1 MRKSFGFLRIAK
13 EVNEKRAFLPDF
25 FKELEKFDIDIYLE
39 FNYGFKMGFTENDY
53 CNANKNIKFASRKE
67 VFSMDYVI
75 VLRTPENDELKNLKR
90 GSVLISMLHY
100 ITRERRNLLLEELG
114 IIPFSMDTMINDDNK
129 RIVVNSYFT
138 AFNGADSALN
148 ELEKKFKNKF
158 ISRTI
163 NIGIIGMGNVGL
175 NVAKAFKDLSNKR
188 LKEYKESY
196 FGMRIIFL
204 TRSITSNVELL
215 ENELKN
221 LDIIVDAS
229 TRRDTSEF
237 IIDNEM
243 VGILKKDAVIL
254 DITADPYDFE
264 KNPPQ
269 VKAIEGIPT
278 GTLDQYVFNE
288 NDEIYNEVQKLVC
301 TKNRRTVVTCN
312 AWPGVYPIPSMKRY
326 GKQMLPILNILIKK
340 GYKDL
345 NIKSNIYYERALY
358 RSSYEFY
365 KNS

>member
-13 EVNEKRAFLPDF
+13 EINEKRAFLPDF
-25 FKELEKFDIDIYLE
+25 FKKLEKFDIDIWLE
-39 FNYGFKMGFTENDY
+39 FDYGLKMGFSKEDY
-53 CNANKNIKFASRKE
+53 IQANKNIKFASRKK
-67 VFSMDYVI
+67 VFSMEVVI
-75 VLRTPENDELKNLKR
+75 VLRAPENEELKYMKR
-90 GSVLISMLHY
+90 GTILISMLHY

-114 IIPFSMDTMINDDNK
+114 IISFSMDTMINDDNK

-148 ELEKKFKNKF
+148 ELEKKFENKF
-158 ISRTI
+158 ISRTV

-188 LKEYKESY
+188 LKEFKESY

-237 IIDNEM
+237 II
-243 VGILKKDAVIL
+243 KK
-254 DITADPYDFE
+254 
-264 KNPPQ
+264 
-269 VKAIEGIPT
+269 
-278 GTLDQYVFNE
+278 
-288 NDEIYNEVQKLVC
+288 
-301 TKNRRTVVTCN
+301 
-312 AWPGVYPIPSMKRY
+312 M
-326 GKQMLPILNILIKK
+326 IKYTRK
-340 GYKDL
+340 
-345 NIKSNIYYERALY
+345 
-358 RSSYEFY
+358 
-365 KNS
+365 